1 MRLCVGATSRLVVEE
16 AARARVAM
24 VIASRRQVN
33 AAGGY
38 TGLTQRQVVEIVEEL
53 GDGATIVARDHG
65 GPGQGGS
72 PIATDNWA
80 YELSADVEAGFK
92 MLHLDVSQ
100 LPRSEQP
107 EALRRAVDHLKGTGV
122 QLAVGGERDSQP
134 HILKLLAAVRGD
146 VDHAVIALG
155 GHVWADRQR
164 GHLRT
169 TPNVAFTM
177 EDYRGLGV
185 TSIAHNL
192 DFTGGLDRY
201 AHLVDYGNVAPE
213 LGVVETDAWLRALPT
228 HVGRELLGAAYATR
242 AWERWF
248 DAGRG
253 EGSWFERARC
263 ALRYHWPRLSQA
275 HAAVCRS
282 AEPAVRVTVRDHID
296 ALARAMA
303 SPTDEKGRTD
313 DER

>member
-33 AAGGY
+33 GAGGY

-65 GPGQGGS
+65 GPGQGGT
-72 PIATDNWA
+72 PIAADPWA
-80 YELSADVEAGFK
+80 HELDEDVQAGFG
-92 MLHLDVSQ
+92 MLHLDVSRLPVNEQ
-100 LPRSEQP
+100 L
-107 EALRRAVDHLKGTGV
+107 EALRRAVDHFRSDDV
-122 QLAVGGERDSQP
+122 RVAVGGERDLQP
-134 HILKLLAAVRGD
+134 HIFSLLAAVQPD
-146 VDHAVIALG
+146 VDYAVIALG
-155 GHVWADRQR
+155 GHVWADRQQ
-164 GHLRT
+164 GYLRAPEHAT
-169 TPNVAFTM
+169 ITM
-177 EDYRGLGV
+177 ESYRYYGV
-185 TSIAHNL
+185 ESIAHNL
-192 DFTGGLDRY
+192 DFAGGLSRY
-201 AHLVDYGNVAPE
+201 AGVVDYGNVAPE

-228 HVGRELLGAAYATR
+228 HVGRELLGAAYATG

-248 DAGRG
+248 DATRG

-282 AEPAVRVTVRDHID
+282 VEPAVRGAVRDHID
-296 ALARAMA
+296 ALARVMA
-303 SPTDEKGRTD
+303 SPSDEKGETS
-313 DER
+313 DE